1 MLIAVMQDD
10 DLALLDRWCAGDA
23 AAGNALFRRHY
34 EAVYRFFA
42 AKTEG
47 ELDDLAQ
54 ETFLACV
61 RERPRFQRH
70 SSFRTYLFAIA
81 KYTLYGYWRRKA
93 RRATPVDFDELSIA
107 SLSTSAAS
115 RLTRREDH
123 ARLLDALQKLPL
135 EQQLLLEL
143 HYWED
148 LPREQLA
155 EVFAVEPATTRSRLF
170 RARAAL
176 RELLAAEVA
185 ADAAAG
191 PAAPPLLNRLP
202 AQEDPELESWARSV
216 WPARREVRNGGKE
229 ADTNGA

>member
-1 MLIAVMQDD
+1 MSAALNDD
-10 DLALLDRWCAGDA
+10 DELALLDRWCAGDA

-34 EAVYRFFA
+34 ESVYRFFA
-42 AKTEG
+42 SKTEG

-61 RERPRFQRH
+61 RERPRFLRH

-176 RELLAAEVA
+176 RDLLADETTTVA
-185 ADAAAG
+185 VG
-191 PAAPPLLNRLP
+191 PMTPRPQL
-202 AQEDPELESWARSV
+202 QEDPELEGWARSV
-216 WPARREVRNGGKE
+216 WPARHEVRNSGKE